1 MQVDITPIAEALLA
15 LIISIIAVVV
25 LPRVKTWLDAR
36 TTKADRENIM
46 NLVKVAVNAA
56 EQLYQSQTGEK
67 LGAKRKEYVMNL
79 LAAQNLN
86 IDYDLLEAMVEDEVR
101 KLNEALVK

>member
-1 MQVDITPIAEALLA
+1 MQVDITPIAEALLS
-15 LIISIIAVVV
+15 LIISIVAVIV

-36 TTKADRENIM
+36 TTKADRDNIM
-46 NLVKVAVNAA
+46 NLVRVAVNAA

-86 IDYDLLEAMVEDEVR
+86 IDYDMLEAMVEDEVL
-101 KLNEALVK
+101 KLNKKLAE